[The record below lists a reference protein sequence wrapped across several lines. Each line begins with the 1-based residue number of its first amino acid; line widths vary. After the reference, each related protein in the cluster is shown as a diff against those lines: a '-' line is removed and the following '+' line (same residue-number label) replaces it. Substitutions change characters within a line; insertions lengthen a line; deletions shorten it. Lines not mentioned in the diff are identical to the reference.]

1 MSDKIKNIMEK
12 LKADPELAGKYKEE
26 LGKLKQSDAS
36 SSDVEPICKAIKNV
50 TGEDISIAEF
60 ERIQAGTQELSSDEL
75 EKVSGGEGEGMCWT
89 NYYCVVVHKDPSIL
103 YWT

>member
-26 LGKLKQSDAS
+26 LGKLKQSDAA
-36 SSDVEPICKAIKNV
+36 SSDVELICKAIKNV

-75 EKVSGGEGEGMCWT
+75 EKVSGGGSGWCWSD
-89 NYYCVVVHKDPSIL
+89 YYCLIAYEDASVL
-103 YWT
+103 YYW

>member
-1 MSDKIKNIMEK
+1 MDDKIKNIIDK
-12 LKADPELAGKYKEE
+12 VRSDPELSEKYEE
-26 LGKLKQSDAS
+26 EIKKLSSDAPL
-36 SSDVEPICKAIKNV
+36 DGALICQAIKNV
-50 TGEDISIAEF
+50 TGEDISLADL
-60 ERIQAGTQELSSDEL
+60 ERFKAARQELSEDEL